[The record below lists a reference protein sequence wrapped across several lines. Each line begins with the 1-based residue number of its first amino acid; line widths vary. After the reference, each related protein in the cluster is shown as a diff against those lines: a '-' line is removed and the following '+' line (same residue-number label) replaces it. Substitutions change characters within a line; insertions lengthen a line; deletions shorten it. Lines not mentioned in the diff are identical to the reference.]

1 MIDNYF
7 ITSLNRRSIY
17 RVKFDQNFEKLLYSE
32 EIRVGGRVRDIA
44 FIREY
49 NSFVLYL
56 EDTEKLMVI
65 KSLN

>member
-1 MIDNYF
+1 
-7 ITSLNRRSIY
+7 
-17 RVKFDQNFEKLLYSE
+17 LYSE